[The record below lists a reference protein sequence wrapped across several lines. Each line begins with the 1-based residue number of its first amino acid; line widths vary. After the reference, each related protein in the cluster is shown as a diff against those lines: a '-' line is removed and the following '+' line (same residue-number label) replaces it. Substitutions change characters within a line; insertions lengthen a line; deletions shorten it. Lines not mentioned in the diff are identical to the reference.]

1 MSSSGAQYNIE
12 LINTGDRFTCRDDV
26 DVLRGM
32 ERLNYKGIPV
42 GCRGGG
48 CGVCKVTVVSG
59 AYETKKMS
67 RAYVSEEE
75 EAAGTV
81 LACRLYPRGDLR
93 LEVVGAIK
101 KCLTKKR
108 PKSGFLAQAV
118 GAGASAT
125 PPLT

>member
-1 MSSSGAQYNIE
+1 MSSSGALYLIE
-12 LINTGDRFTCRDDV
+12 LINTGDSFKCRDDV

-59 AYETKKMS
+59 DYETKKMS

-81 LACRLYPRGDLR
+81 LACRLFARGDLR
-93 LEVVGAIK
+93 LEVVGGLK
-101 KCLTKKR
+101 KCLSKKL
-108 PKSGFLAQAV
+108 PKTPFHAQAN
-118 GAGASAT
+118 AASTTVPST
-125 PPLT
+125 PG

>member
-1 MSSSGAQYNIE
+1 MSSTGAQY
-12 LINTGDRFTCRDDV
+12 LIQLVNTGDSFQCRDDV

-48 CGVCKVTVVSG
+48 CGVCKVTVLSG
-59 AYETKKMS
+59 DYETKKMS

-75 EAAGTV
+75 ELAGTV
-81 LACRLYPRGDLR
+81 LACRLFPRGDLR
-93 LEVVGAIK
+93 LEVVGGLK
-101 KCLTKKR
+101 KCLSKKM
-108 PKSGFLAQAV
+108 PKSPFLAA
-118 GAGASAT
+118 ATAAASSA